1 MRVVQTVIPFR
12 IHNYS
17 TVQDRY
23 KGPAHSIFFSLLK
36 AQLCVKMGCPDTL
49 CVGHEI
55 AVLGQH
61 VSELRAHPLTCECT
75 AAASQY

>member
-1 MRVVQTVIPFR
+1 MRVVQTVISFR
-12 IHNYS
+12 IHKYS

-23 KGPAHSIFFSLLK
+23 KGPAHSIFFSLLE
-36 AQLCVKMGCPDTL
+36 AQLCVKIGRPDAL